1 MLSATA
7 TRKHMLTPS
16 TDVCVKSC
24 SGSGDCPV
32 NDRDCPVHSWI
43 APVMMPKVA
52 SVTMSA
58 RVGRLEGIDTSVSGS
73 GSMFLHG
80 AAVWLE
86 CGRSWAAVW
95 WTSTGWP
102 FTVVAD
108 GSVRLTE

>member
-58 RVGRLEGIDTSVSGS
+58 RVGRLAFYSCCRWFS
-73 GSMFLHG
+73 
-80 AAVWLE
+80 
-86 CGRSWAAVW
+86 
-95 WTSTGWP
+95 
-102 FTVVAD
+102 
-108 GSVRLTE
+108 